1 MRTALIDLDSPPEW
15 WKEDNSDFLSA
26 QEARDLVN
34 TTGEAQPSCPFS
46 VQETS
51 IRLPMIINAS
61 INRPPAKW
69 PCRLLQMLIFALSA
83 EY

>member
-34 TTGEAQPSCPFS
+34 TTGEALPSCPFS
-46 VQETS
+46 VQGDFDHASHDNECKCLKATCKVA
-51 IRLPMIINAS
+51 LPA
-61 INRPPAKW
+61 PADLDI
-69 PCRLLQMLIFALSA
+69 CI
-83 EY
+83 EC